1 MLLAIDV
8 GNTNITI
15 GVYNGEKLEGI
26 FKDAGIRYEADYRD
40 EKLGYRIRESQ
51 IKKVPYALVIGDN
64 EMNNNLVTY
73 RKHGTQ
79 QQITVTIDEFVKL
92 IKDHNENLN

>member
-1 MLLAIDV
+1 MSLVNVEKIIISKMTAHDIEDV
-8 GNTNITI
+8 VKI
-15 GVYNGEKLEGI
+15 
-26 FKDAGIRYEADYRD
+26 EAEAYGKHHWSKSSFYD
-40 EKLGYRIRESQ
+40 
-51 IKKVPYALVIGDN
+51 

-79 QQITVTIDEFVKL
+79 QQITVSIEEFVKL